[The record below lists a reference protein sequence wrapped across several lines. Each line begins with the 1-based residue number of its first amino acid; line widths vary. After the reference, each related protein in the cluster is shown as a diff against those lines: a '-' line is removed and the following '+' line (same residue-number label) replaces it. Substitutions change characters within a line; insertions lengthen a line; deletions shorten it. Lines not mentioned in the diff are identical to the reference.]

1 MKISQLCFT
10 FLLLL
15 SFTATSGV
23 QWLTQDELDFDI
35 YDLRLD
41 RDLVLYESADI
52 YYYNDHIL
60 LPFYVVTGM
69 LELNLN
75 YGPKSGLITGKIEQA
90 NVSFQLQ
97 NPQLSKANT
106 GHLGTAGSFAVII
119 DNELYLDSSTLGHLI
134 NANITMMTQ
143 DLAIEFTSQG
153 QPFPIQKR
161 LARRNN
167 KVVQQADL
175 HEPAYDFLIED
186 QYRIYTP
193 PKGHVSV
200 SARKNQLNDQLN
212 LNVQTYNDL
221 LYHAS
226 HLSMAQNT
234 DNQLTARFS
243 MRRSQ
248 TAPDK
253 KILGTLNH
261 YAFGDVSASNTR
273 LQSGYSGLGV
283 VFGSDQSKYSSY
295 FGKINIEEN
304 APAGWQAELY
314 KNGFLMETG
323 TVADDG
329 RIIFAN
335 IDTTYGINRF
345 EIKLYGPYGEEQII
359 DREVI
364 VGHNMLKPGEFN
376 FNGGIIDTGSSLF
389 NNQQFSDK
397 SSSPAAFI
405 QTEFGLN
412 AKTSLGLSYFVQHNP
427 DESQLHEGIISL
439 TRQLPN
445 ALADVNLFIQEH
457 DKYKFDVNVL
467 GNFGH
472 NFRYSAG
479 AFSNKNYDNRDA
491 TAPLGEQNGYR
502 AGFTARL
509 GAVGLGLN
517 GYSKSNIFEL
527 DGVAGHS
534 QFDDLNFVL
543 SSRFKQFNLTN
554 TINYSYNSA
563 LNTTAYI
570 TDRVAISSPIG
581 DKWYLRTSA
590 NFNIENGEG
599 QKTELDSIDFN
610 ATWRAPAH
618 IYASFNGQYNVND
631 QYRLS
636 TNVSVRKQKFN
647 MVFGTSYS
655 SETKWQVSAG
665 LTFNIDYDYHN
676 GQVNFQSEYSAASS
690 TLDLMTYIDNNQN
703 AHYDEYDEPL
713 TGVQFG
719 VKPYWRDIRS
729 NTQGLT
735 YLPGLGHNAP
745 IKVHFNTMET
755 KSPALK
761 PINDNFRFYTHAGGV
776 TSLDIPFNYAVT
788 LDGMLEDKSNGQKA
802 KFVPLQLLDKNG
814 NIVAEALSDIEHY
827 YLFEDQWPGQYK
839 LIVDPEFLANKKLY
853 AYPKSIDL
861 VLTGSDQVQT
871 MRTITLYDIDGN
883 HFGNNELHNAETQGS
898 HLPLLKPNQA
908 MSTELQRGEFFS
920 IQFGAYDDREY
931 CQLRTLEL
939 KKSGVD
945 KAFYS
950 MGTQYCTVMAGEFSH
965 RNDANQYLYQIPFQ
979 IRTDAYVR
987 VFSTLRTVFAVLL
1000 ETYTTEQECQS
1011 YILQTELVNTYVEND
1026 NQRCSVYLGD
1036 FLTEALA
1043 QEAYNALPYAYRKG
1057 AKVVEL

>member
-1 MKISQLCFT
+1 M
-10 FLLLL
+10 
-15 SFTATSGV
+15 
-23 QWLTQDELDFDI
+23 QWLTQDEVDFDI
-35 YDLRLD
+35 YDLRLN

-52 YYYNDHIL
+52 YYHNDQVL

-75 YGPKSGLITGKIEQA
+75 YGPKSGLITGKIEQS
-90 NVSFQLQ
+90 NVLFQLQ
-97 NPQLSKANT
+97 QTPPSKNGVTDLSKSEKMSK
-106 GHLGTAGSFAVII
+106 SFAVLI
-119 DNELYLDSSTLGHLI
+119 DNELYLDTTTLAYLI
-134 NANITMMTQ
+134 NANITMKTQ
-143 DLAIEFTSQG
+143 DLAIEFVSQG

-161 LARRNN
+161 LARSNN
-167 KVVQQADL
+167 KVVQQSDL
-175 HEPAYDFLIED
+175 QDPTYDFLIED

-193 PKGHVSV
+193 PKGHVSI

-253 KILGTLNH
+253 KILGSLNH

-283 VFGSDQSKYSSY
+283 VFGSVQAKYSSY
-295 FGKINIEEN
+295 FGKINIEED

-323 TVADDG
+323 TVAEDG
-329 RIIFAN
+329 RIIFSN

-389 NNQQFSDK
+389 NNQQFSEK

-412 AKTSLGLSYFVQHNP
+412 AKTSLGLSYFVQQNP
-427 DESQLHEGIISL
+427 DDSQLHEGIISL

-445 ALADVNLFIQEH
+445 ALADVNVFIQEH
-457 DKYKFDVNVL
+457 DKYKFDVNLL
-467 GNFGH
+467 GNFGN

-527 DGVAGHS
+527 DGVSGNS

-543 SSRFKQFNLTN
+543 SSRFKQFNITN
-554 TINYSYNSA
+554 TVNYSYNSA
-563 LNTTAYI
+563 LNSTAYI
-570 TDRVAISSPIG
+570 TDKIAISSPIG

-599 QKTELDSIDFN
+599 QKTELDSIDLN

-618 IYASFNGQYNVND
+618 IYASFNGQYNVDN
-631 QYRLS
+631 QYRVS

-713 TGVQFG
+713 SGVQFG

-761 PINDNFRFYTHAGGV
+761 PVNDNFRFYTHAGGV

-788 LDGMLEDKSNGQKA
+788 LDGILEDKTYGQKA
-802 KFVPLQLLDKNG
+802 KFVPVQLVDKNSKV
-814 NIVAEALSDIEHY
+814 VAETLSDIEHY
-827 YLFEDQWPGQYK
+827 YMFEDQWPGQYE
-839 LIVDPEFLANKKLY
+839 LRIDPAFLASKKLY
-853 AYPKSIDL
+853 AYPKTIKL
-861 VLTGSDQVQT
+861 TLTGSDQVLT
-871 MRTITLYDIDGN
+871 VDTITISDIN
-883 HFGNNELHNAETQGS
+883 RTQIDENYQGDIEPKNIS
-898 HLPLLKPNQA
+898 ASLTKTNQRT
-908 MSTELQRGEFFS
+908 SKELQRGEFFS

-931 CQLRTLEL
+931 CHMRTTDL
-939 KKSGVD
+939 KRTGVD

-950 MGTQYCTVMAGEFSH
+950 MGTKYCTVMAGEFNL
-965 RNDANQYLYQIPFQ
+965 REDANQYLYQIPPNV
-979 IRTDAYVR
+979 RTDAYVR
-987 VFSTLRTVFAVLL
+987 VFSTIRTVFAVLL

-1011 YILQTELVNTYVEND
+1011 YILQSELVNTYVEND

-1036 FLTEALA
+1036 FLTEELA
-1043 QEAYNALPYAYRKG
+1043 QDAYNALPYVYRKG